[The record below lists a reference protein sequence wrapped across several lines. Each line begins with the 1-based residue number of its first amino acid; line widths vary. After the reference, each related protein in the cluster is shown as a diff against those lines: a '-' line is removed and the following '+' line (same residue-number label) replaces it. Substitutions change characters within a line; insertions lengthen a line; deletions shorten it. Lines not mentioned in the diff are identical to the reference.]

1 LSSDDR
7 KQSLQERKNVLKWMG
22 LLQDGRPTYGNDEEG
37 RTQYQIFLGPRS
49 NTWYL
54 LHWRPKLKDF
64 LQKLKEKSSSKFPR
78 FCCAIATN
86 GEARYAEDIVEQI
99 SGEHGMADSELFEVT
114 KSFCP
119 PEGWSR
125 HKEEQNRQIDEH
137 PKDCKQVWGF
147 PVEMV
152 AILDDQSETI
162 LHHGKEQKTWKEGQR
177 ENVVGVFPYKYNYLE
192 GAEDRDLSL
201 EPQRT
206 QLQQM
211 RMIYFREVHRMCL
224 KFRQGDWFDLPE
236 SDDSRS
242 IMHNPV
248 TLPLPDIKSCI
259 HEVSQRELVRL
270 ASPRSPSPSPPRTT
284 EDDSQRFVI
293 VLDTCA
299 IYDICMYRTWK
310 QHMGIIFQAGGK
322 ILIPEPACLEIDDHK
337 DKDDVDINEKARGA
351 LKALQEIEHDTA
363 NFPDFLVYQTHEDAL
378 KQRRS
383 ANPQGTEKQKKDRLM
398 LVCAQQLNRQ
408 QGAMCAGLLTS
419 DVNLLMECKREG
431 VPAMFPNNQ
440 KEDGSYITKH
450 VPRSEGLTSVLMRT
464 NISCKE
470 IFMWAKDGYADWGCE
485 GASRGT

>member
-1 LSSDDR
+1 VAWHEQYAGHGQIFLVTKGFSTEGEDTIEKFFLIPYKGKSDVTFLVYYADCSALTYCHHVLQIKQLPVIFDLDLTLIQAETLQTLNKTYEKLDEKLGRNLSSDDR

-99 SGEHGMADSELFEVT
+99 SGEHSMADSELFEVT

-211 RMIYFREVHRMCL
+211 RLIYFREVHRMCL

-259 HEVSQRELVRL
+259 HEVSQR
-270 ASPRSPSPSPPRTT
+270 
-284 EDDSQRFVI
+284 
-293 VLDTCA
+293 
-299 IYDICMYRTWK
+299 
-310 QHMGIIFQAGGK
+310 
-322 ILIPEPACLEIDDHK
+322 
-337 DKDDVDINEKARGA
+337 DV
-351 LKALQEIEHDTA
+351 
-363 NFPDFLVYQTHEDAL
+363 
-378 KQRRS
+378 
-383 ANPQGTEKQKKDRLM
+383 
-398 LVCAQQLNRQ
+398 
-408 QGAMCAGLLTS
+408 
-419 DVNLLMECKREG
+419 
-431 VPAMFPNNQ
+431 
-440 KEDGSYITKH
+440 
-450 VPRSEGLTSVLMRT
+450 
-464 NISCKE
+464 
-470 IFMWAKDGYADWGCE
+470 
-485 GASRGT
+485 